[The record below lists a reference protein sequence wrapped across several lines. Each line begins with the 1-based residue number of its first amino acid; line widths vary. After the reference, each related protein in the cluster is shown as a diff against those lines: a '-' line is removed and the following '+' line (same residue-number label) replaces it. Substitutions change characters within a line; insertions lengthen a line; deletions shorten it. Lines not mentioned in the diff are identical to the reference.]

1 MVNEILMVGTKTKHK
16 TLLQLSK
23 SDYLHNG
30 KFKELVHEVLTALTF
45 ELDVERAGFWVLN
58 KESEIVKNLF
68 LYDRNEDIFIKGNT
82 FEQKTCPKFYEIIR
96 SKLIIKIDDAAHS
109 KVTEEIRNS
118 YVKPNEIKS
127 MLGIQVWY
135 KEVILGVI
143 FVEKKSETHS
153 WTTHDKIYLTTAAS
167 YISQSY
173 SSQLRIKEKGMRQL
187 TEASYHSVFNDSPV
201 PMFIYDP
208 KTYTILDANNG
219 AASLYGYDMNE
230 FRELTMM
237 DLRAQEKKPSKSDD
251 LDYLQKLNSKW
262 ETSEWK
268 HRKNDNSVFTVQ
280 ISGHSTTY
288 QEKKARIAVAI
299 DITQDKKQREEKE
312 ALIAKL
318 EDYAFYASHNIRG
331 PISSILSIVDLV
343 KMSWDDRKNYEEL
356 MANLQIAT
364 MDLDEVIRV
373 MNAKIDLD

>member
-1 MVNEILMVGTKTKHK
+1 MVRTKEKHK

-30 KFKELVHEVLTALTF
+30 RFKELVHEVLTALTF
-45 ELDVERAGFWVLN
+45 ELDVERAGFWIFNQENGL
-58 KESEIVKNLF
+58 VKNLF
-68 LYDRNEDIFIKGNT
+68 LYDKNEDDFIKGIT
-82 FEQKTCPKFYEIIR
+82 FERATCPNFYETLR
-96 SKLIIKIDDAAHS
+96 SKLIIKIDDAEQT
-109 KVTEEIRNS
+109 KVTEEIRKS
-118 YVKPNEIKS
+118 YVTPNGIKS

-143 FVEKKSETHS
+143 FVEKKSAIHR

-173 SSQLRIKEKGMRQL
+173 SSQLRIKEKGLRQL

-201 PMFIYDP
+201 PMLIYDP
-208 KTYTILDANNG
+208 HDYMILDANNG
-219 AASLYGYDMNE
+219 AMSLYGYDLGQ
-230 FRELTMM
+230 FRELSLK
-237 DLRAQEKKPSKSDD
+237 DLRSEAENTSKSDD
-251 LDYLQKLNSKW
+251 LDYEQKLSAKW
-262 ETSEWK
+262 ETSEWE
-268 HRKNDNSVFTVQ
+268 HRKKDDSVFIVQ

-288 QEKKARIAVAI
+288 REKKARIAVAI

-312 ALIAKL
+312 AVIAKL
-318 EDYAFYASHNIRG
+318 EDYAFYASHNIRR
-331 PISSILSIVDLV
+331 PISSILGILDLI
-343 KMSWDDRKNYEEL
+343 KMTWDDRENYEEL

-373 MNAKIDLD
+373 MNAKLDLD

>member
-1 MVNEILMVGTKTKHK
+1 MVRTKSKHK

-30 KFKELVHEVLTALTF
+30 RFKELVHEVLAALSF
-45 ELDVERAGFWVLN
+45 ELDVERAGFWIFSQEN
-58 KESEIVKNLF
+58 MQIKNLF
-68 LYDRNEDIFIKGNT
+68 LYDKENDTFVKGNT
-82 FEQKTCPKFYEIIR
+82 FEQEACPNFYDTLR
-96 SKLIIKIDDAAHS
+96 TKLIIKIDDAANT
-109 KVTEEIRNS
+109 KLTEEIRKS
-118 YVKPNEIKS
+118 YVEPNGLKS

-143 FVEKKSETHS
+143 FVEKQSEIHR

-173 SSQLRIKEKGMRQL
+173 SSQLRIKEKGLRQL

-208 KTYTILDANNG
+208 GTYTILDANNG
-219 AASLYGYDMNE
+219 AISLYGYDLDQ
-230 FRELTMM
+230 FRELTLL
-237 DLRAQEKKPSKSDD
+237 DLRANAGATSKSDD
-251 LDYLQKLNSKW
+251 LDYEQKINAKW
-262 ETSEWK
+262 EASEWK
-268 HRKNDNSVFTVQ
+268 HRKKNNSIFIVQ

-288 QEKKARIAVAI
+288 REKKARIAVAI
-299 DITQDKKQREEKE
+299 DITKDKKQREEKE

-318 EDYAFYASHNIRG
+318 EDYAFYASHNIRR
-331 PISSILSIVDLV
+331 PISSILGILDLI
-343 KMSWDDRKNYEEL
+343 KMTWDDRKSYEEL

-373 MNAKIDLD
+373 MNAKLDLD